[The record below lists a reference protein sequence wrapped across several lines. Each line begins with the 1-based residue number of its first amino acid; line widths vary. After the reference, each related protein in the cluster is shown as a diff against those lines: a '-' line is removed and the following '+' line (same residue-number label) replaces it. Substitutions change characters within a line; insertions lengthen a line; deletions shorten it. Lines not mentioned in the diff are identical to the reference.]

1 MSFGRSCKKNSTGSG
16 PDEGERWGCLVQDR
30 DSRFV
35 VACATGP
42 LSEELIE
49 QAVTSTVQRTHQRE
63 LHWFSDGW
71 HGYQNI
77 LVRAYR
83 KLAPTGKRG
92 RPPWVVPET
101 VTLPKTVKNRDE
113 HGRLLSV
120 EIRAALGTAME
131 PAGTVHVERL
141 NGALRDRLAALTR
154 KTHAFAKRDA
164 TWDAL
169 VGLQVFD
176 HNFQRAHRAL
186 CLPLGDGVHRYH
198 QQSPAMALGLTDHLW
213 SLQDLLTARIPITP

>member
-1 MSFGRSCKKNSTGSG
+1 M
-16 PDEGERWGCLVQDR
+16 
-30 DSRFV
+30 

-42 LSEELIE
+42 LNEDLIE
-49 QAVTSTVQRTHQRE
+49 QAVTSTVERTHQRP
-63 LHWFSDGW
+63 LSWFSDGW
-71 HGYQNI
+71 HGYRSI

-83 KLAPTGKRG
+83 QRHLTGKRG

-101 VTLPKTVKNRDE
+101 VTLTQTVKHRDE

-120 EIRAALGTAME
+120 EIRAALGASVG

-141 NGALRDRLAALTR
+141 NGALRDRLNALTR

-169 VGLQVFD
+169 VGE
-176 HNFQRAHRAL
+176 AAL
-186 CLPLGDGVHRYH
+186 RSQLPAGSSGF
-198 QQSPAMALGLTDHLW
+198 AA
-213 SLQDLLTARIPITP
+213 A

>member
-1 MSFGRSCKKNSTGSG
+1 M
-16 PDEGERWGCLVQDR
+16 QDR

-35 VACATGP
+35 IACATGP
-42 LSEELIE
+42 LGEDLIE
-49 QAVTSTVQRTHQRE
+49 QAVTTTVQRTHRRP
-63 LHWFSDGW
+63 LSWFSDGW
-71 HGYQNI
+71 HGYRSI

-83 KLAPTGKRG
+83 KPMRTGNRG
-92 RPPWVVPET
+92 RPPLVVPKT
-101 VTLPKTVKNRDE
+101 ITLTQTIKHRDG

-120 EIRAALGTAME
+120 EIRTALGAALE

-141 NGALRDRLAALTR
+141 NGTLRDRLNALTR

-169 VGLQVFD
+169 VGLQLFD

-186 CLPLGDGVHRYH
+186 RLPGGEGVYRY
-198 QQSPAMALGLTDHLW
+198 QRRSPAMVLGLTDHLW
-213 SLQDLLTARIPITP
+213 SFQQLLTTRIPITP

>member
-1 MSFGRSCKKNSTGSG
+1 M
-16 PDEGERWGCLVQDR
+16 
-30 DSRFV
+30 
-35 VACATGP
+35 
-42 LSEELIE
+42 
-49 QAVTSTVQRTHQRE
+49 
-63 LHWFSDGW
+63 HWFSDGW
-71 HGYQNI
+71 HGYQTI

-101 VTLPKTVKNRDE
+101 VTLTKTVKHRDE

-120 EIRAALGTAME
+120 EICAALGTAME

-169 VGLQVFD
+169 VGLQLFD

-186 CLPLGDGVHRYH
+186 QLPLADGRRRYH
-198 QQSPAMALGLTDHLW
+198 HRSPAMALGLTDHRW
-213 SLQDLLTARIPITP
+213 SFLEVLTTRLPITP